1 MRSPVFTMRWMATAL
16 EVDNLMKEYRGG
28 TQPVRALAGVSLELA
43 AGEFVAVLGASGSGK
58 STLLHLIAGLDEP
71 TSGRVIIE
79 GKDIFAL
86 SDQKR
91 TIFRRRRLGVVFQAY
106 NLLPGLTAWENV
118 ALPAYLDG
126 RNGTRAQQRART
138 LLERVHLADRMD
150 HRPQALSGGEQQRVA
165 LARALM
171 NEPTLLL
178 ADEPTGNLDTRH
190 GQEIWRL
197 LAELVAPEKH
207 EGSTEDG
214 IPIPAVIAVTHD
226 AAGAAC
232 AHRVVVLRDGG
243 VVGEFDPRAESGSAG
258 EHNAALVAARYAQLA
273 D

>member
-1 MRSPVFTMRWMATAL
+1 MTAAL
-16 EVDNLMKEYRGG
+16 EVDNLVKEYHGG
-28 TQPVRALAGVSLELA
+28 TEPVRALAGVSLTLA
-43 AGEFVAVLGASGSGK
+43 PGEFVAVLGASGSGK

-71 TSGRVIIE
+71 TSGKVTVE
-79 GKDIFAL
+79 GKDISAL
-86 SDQKR
+86 SDQQR
-91 TIFRRRRLGVVFQAY
+91 TLFRRRRLGVVFQAY

-126 RNGTRAQQRART
+126 RDGTQAQQRART
-138 LLERVHLADRMD
+138 LLDRVRLADRMD

-165 LARALM
+165 VARALM

-190 GQEIWRL
+190 GQDMWRL
-197 LAELVAPEKH
+197 LAELVAPKEDAH
-207 EGSTEDG
+207 HSAGST
-214 IPIPAVIAVTHD
+214 PAPAVIAATHD
-226 AAGAAC
+226 AAGAAH
-232 AHRVVVLRDGG
+232 AHRVVVLRDGR